1 MIQTGFLGSKSR
13 SSWSRITSL
22 VRQEIKKIEKL
33 AKVKD
38 VSTFVQ
44 SGENYFV
51 RDSKIGV
58 VRC

>member
-1 MIQTGFLGSKSR
+1 MIQTGFLGSESR

-22 VRQEIKKIEKL
+22 VRQEIKV
-33 AKVKD
+33 KV

-44 SGENYFV
+44 SGEIYFV

-58 VRC
+58 VRCYAHLLV